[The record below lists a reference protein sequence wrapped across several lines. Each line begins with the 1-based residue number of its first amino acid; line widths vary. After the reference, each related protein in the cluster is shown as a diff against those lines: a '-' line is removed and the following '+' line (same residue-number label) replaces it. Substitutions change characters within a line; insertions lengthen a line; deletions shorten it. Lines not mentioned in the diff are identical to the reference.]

1 MTPPT
6 PALPEALAALFT
18 RADELAAQ
26 LDAPL
31 SAAPDVP
38 RPEHPR
44 PQLQRPTWLNLNG
57 TWQFEI
63 DRGDTGRERGLL
75 GRAPVMPVHAF
86 SSAAFIRRG
95 GRIPAPLNSLKN

>member
-44 PQLQRPTWLNLNG
+44 PSCS
-57 TWQFEI
+57 
-63 DRGDTGRERGLL
+63 
-75 GRAPVMPVHAF
+75 APP
-86 SSAAFIRRG
+86 G
-95 GRIPAPLNSLKN
+95 